1 MPTTEAMPPQNI
13 KAAAHLQRDVPPEG
27 DNMQAPKNRPQRL
40 NQHFRPLAIALIGA
54 GAFAAHA
61 QTAAPSSSVNL
72 YGLIDVGVEHVSK
85 VNGVGGIT
93 RMPSNTSSLPSRV
106 GFRGTEDLG
115 DGLKAQFVLEMGFA
129 PDTGASGQGG
139 RLFGRQ
145 ANVGLAGSW
154 GSVTLGRQYSTLFW
168 SIQDSDVIGPAVY
181 AIGSLDSY
189 IPNSRADNSIGYRG
203 TFSGFTVGA
212 EYSLG
217 RDTVNA
223 GPSPAGTNCA
233 GESGTDKQ
241 ACRQWSATAKYDT
254 PNWGAVLTYDTL
266 NGRTPTGPTD
276 VVFGGLN
283 SSSTSDSRTLVA
295 GYFKVAGA
303 KIGGGVIRRDNEG
316 SLTRPRSKLWYLGA
330 SYPLTP
336 QLTLDGQWASLR
348 YSNANDVNSTL
359 LAARLVYSL
368 SKRTAVY
375 GQVGHISNDRL
386 VNVSVSGGAAGS
398 NPALG
403 SSQNGINFGVRH
415 AF

>member
-1 MPTTEAMPPQNI
+1 
-13 KAAAHLQRDVPPEG
+13 
-27 DNMQAPKNRPQRL
+27 MQAPKNRPYR
-40 NQHFRPLAIALIGA
+40 HFRPLTAALIAA

-61 QTAAPSSSVNL
+61 QTTPPSSSVNL

-93 RMPSNTSSLPSRV
+93 RMPSNTSSLPSRL

-115 DGLKAQFVLEMGFA
+115 DGLKANFVLEMGFA

-154 GSVTLGRQYSTLFW
+154 GSVTVGRQYSTLFW
-168 SIQDSDVIGPAVY
+168 SIQDSDVIGPALY

-254 PNWGAVLTYDTL
+254 PIWGAVLAYDSL
-266 NGRTPTGPTD
+266 RGRTPASATD
-276 VVFGGLN
+276 VIFGGLN
-283 SSSTSDSRTLVA
+283 SSNTTDDRLLLA

-303 KIGGGVIRRDNEG
+303 KIGGGVLRRDNEG

-348 YSNANDVNSTL
+348 YSDANDVNSTL

-386 VNVSVSGGAAGS
+386 ANVSVSGGAAGS